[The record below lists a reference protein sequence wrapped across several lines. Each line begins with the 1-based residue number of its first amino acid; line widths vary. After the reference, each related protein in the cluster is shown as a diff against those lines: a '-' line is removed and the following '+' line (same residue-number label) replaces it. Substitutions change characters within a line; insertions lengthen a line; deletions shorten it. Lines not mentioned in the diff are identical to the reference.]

1 MNIPSNSSRELL
13 FKLVSATD
21 EVEIEKIVESN
32 PILNNENNWKPY
44 GEYHGNFNT
53 IHNQQQNS
61 VAALAEKAIN
71 SIDHLLL
78 KECKLNGIDPE
89 SEKAPK
95 SMQEATELF
104 FKIKKGD
111 FSEMGQT
118 KRRELAKNIMII
130 AEGVKSRPTLTVVD
144 NGEGQKPDD
153 FEHTFVS
160 LHRGNKDKIRFVQ
173 GKYNMG
179 GTGVLTFCGEYHY
192 QVILSRKTPE
202 LLQPGANDEW
212 GFTLVRLHIVTSL
225 QSYKNSWY
233 EYCVNDDGKI
243 FRFLGEPLNI
253 LPGDTNFTS
262 GTYIRMF
269 NYDLPNP
276 SIITLDLWRDLD
288 RILHAPAMPLLL
300 HERRDYKGHS
310 ISKVMLGNKVRIMVD
325 DKEGVD
331 QQLTL
336 TAELGKFGKR
346 NIEISVFKEAVSK
359 SEFTTQ
365 EDAIFFTIN
374 GQTHATIGRSFLRT
388 KAGLYYLADH
398 LLLHIDCTDVD
409 TNVREQTF
417 MPNRERMTRNYICK
431 EVEGVLAEELSKHEG
446 LKKLNQL
453 RRQNKALKNVQD
465 TKFLEGVV
473 SNLIKNN
480 HSLVNYLGLGKGVK
494 DITAPGKVQVEKYEG
509 VKFPT
514 YLKIQNYG
522 LKDKVFRKQ
531 MPINSYVRLYLET
544 NATNDYLDRE
554 SESGK
559 LVINPDISRSHYLYN
574 GVITIKLVPPKQA
587 NVCDVIPVQV
597 ELTRP
602 YQESLFV
609 DFEIEYSAPIQPQ
622 VNPPRPNDGD
632 KVASYKLPSPILV
645 YKEKKEGCASWD
657 EQSWSGQ
664 DIAKVAPAGDSNGN
678 GKNLDIFLNMDADI
692 LRSYIYYHKLSSHEQ
707 ELVEKLW
714 ETSIYL
720 NSLVLYNDLSQIEQ
734 EELLPDVM
742 KSIAKITLDLM
753 HNQAIFAKSVD

>member
-1 MNIPSNSSRELL
+1 MNTPDNSSKELL
-13 FKLVSATD
+13 LKLVSATD
-21 EVEIEKIVESN
+21 EVEIKQIVESN
-32 PILNNENNWKPY
+32 PTLSNEKNWKPY

-78 KECKLNGIDPE
+78 KECKLKGIDPE

-104 FKIKKGD
+104 CGIKKGD
-111 FSEMGQT
+111 FSEMGQE
-118 KRRELAKNIMII
+118 KRRELAKSILII
-130 AEGVKSRPTLTVVD
+130 AEGSKSRPTLTVVD

-202 LLQPGANDEW
+202 LLQPGTNDEW
-212 GFTLVRLHIVTSL
+212 GFTLVRLHIVTAL
-225 QSYKNSWY
+225 QPYKNSWY

-243 FRFLGEPLNI
+243 FRFSGEPLNI
-253 LPGDTNFTS
+253 LPEDTSFTS

-288 RILHAPAMPLLL
+288 RILHAPALPLLL
-300 HERRDYKGHS
+300 REGRDYKGHS

-346 NIEISVFKEAVSK
+346 NIEVTVFKETVSK

-365 EDAIFFTIN
+365 EAAIFFTIN

-398 LLLHIDCTDVD
+398 LLIHIDCTDVD

-431 EVEGVLAEELSKHEG
+431 EVEEVLAEELSKHEG

-453 RRQNKALKNVQD
+453 RRQNQVLKNVQD

-473 SNLIKNN
+473 SKLIKDN

-494 DITAPGKVQVEKYEG
+494 DVTAPGKVQVDKYEG
-509 VKFPT
+509 MKFPT
-514 YLKIQNYG
+514 YLKIHNYG
-522 LKDKVFRKQ
+522 LKDKAFRKQ
-531 MPINSYVRLYLET
+531 LPINSYVRLYLET

-559 LVINPDISRSHYLYN
+559 LKIDPDISKSHHLYN
-574 GVITIKLVPPKQA
+574 GVITIKLVPPEQA
-587 NVCDVIPVQV
+587 NVGEVITVQV

-609 DFEIEYSAPIQPQ
+609 NFEIEYSAPVKTQT
-622 VNPPRPNDGD
+622 NPTTSNGKD
-632 KVASYKLPSPILV
+632 KGASYKLPSPILV
-645 YKEKKEGCASWD
+645 YKEKKEGFASWAD
-657 EQSWSGQ
+657 QNWTGQ
-664 DIAKVAPAGDSNGN
+664 DIAKVASAGDSNGE

-692 LRSYIYYHKLSSHEQ
+692 LRSYIYNHKLSIHEQ
-707 ELVEKLW
+707 ELAEKLW
-714 ETSIYL
+714 ETSIFL
-720 NSLVLYNDLSQIEQ
+720 NSLVLHNDLSQIEK
-734 EELLPDVM
+734 EELLPDIM
-742 KSIAKITLDLM
+742 KSIAKITLDLT
-753 HNQAIFAKSVD
+753 HNQSIFAKSVD